1 MGTRPRRRQTRLPTK
16 SGKKPTLKR
25 GDKTSATSLMLDALP
40 PKKPR
45 RKLKPKLRQSKK
57 NKEEK
62 DEKNENWRMRT
73 KLFSFYADL
82 EEHYD
87 PLCASMHLI
96 EDNNKLSRA
105 YAQYKMIQA

>member
-62 DEKNENWRMRT
+62 DEKNA
-73 KLFSFYADL
+73 LFSFYADL